1 MSTKEEQSFQT
12 SQDFENLSIFKPKT
26 EKEISEFVKFCN
38 KKNIPLEIKGLQ
50 SKKKLDEIFNLKEL
64 LI

>member
-1 MSTKEEQSFQT
+1 MCTKEEQSFQT

-38 KKNIPLEIKGLQ
+38 KKY
-50 SKKKLDEIFNLKEL
+50 ST
-64 LI
+64 